1 MGVGIKM
8 PLHRG
13 AVTLP
18 YIGVRVI
25 ACYFTFAKTEHIFV
39 YASAEI

>member
-18 YIGVRVI
+18 YIGVGFYILFLGSEYV
-25 ACYFTFAKTEHIFV
+25 A
-39 YASAEI
+39 

>member
-1 MGVGIKM
+1 M

-18 YIGVRVI
+18 YIGVGFI
-25 ACYFTFAKTEHIFV
+25 CLALFV
-39 YASAEI
+39 YYVGLKMWL